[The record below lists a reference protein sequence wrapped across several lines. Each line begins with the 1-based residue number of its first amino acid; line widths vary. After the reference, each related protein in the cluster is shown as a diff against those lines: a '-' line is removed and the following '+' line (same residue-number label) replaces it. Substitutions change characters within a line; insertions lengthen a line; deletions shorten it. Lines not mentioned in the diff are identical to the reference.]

1 MASLDTL
8 REELKDVANL
18 DFRLVPRAPY
28 EDAES
33 YKYLTFH
40 VGLHRNSGLLGRS
53 FKSREDALKFAK
65 KEMRLKSQVVTT
77 TSYYWTCPAFY

>member
-1 MASLDTL
+1 MASLDNL
-8 REELKDVANL
+8 HEKLKNVANL
-18 DFRLVPRAPY
+18 DFTFIPREPY
-28 EDAES
+28 QDANE

-40 VGLHRNSGLLGRS
+40 VGLHGNSGKLGRS

-65 KEMRLKSQVVTT
+65 KEMRRKSQVVTT

>member
-1 MASLDTL
+1 MATLDTL

-33 YKYLTFH
+33 YKYLTFR
-40 VGLHRNSGLLGRS
+40 VGMHSNSGWTGRS
-53 FKSREDALKFAK
+53 FKNREDALAFAK
-65 KEMRLKSQVVTT
+65 KEMRRRSQVVTT

>member
-1 MASLDTL
+1 MATLDTL
-8 REELKDVANL
+8 REELKEVANL
-18 DFRLVPRAPY
+18 DFTFIPLRPY
-28 EDAES
+28 EDANE

-40 VGLHRNSGLLGRS
+40 VGLHRNSGRTGRS

-65 KEMRLKSQVVTT
+65 KEMQLKSQVVTT